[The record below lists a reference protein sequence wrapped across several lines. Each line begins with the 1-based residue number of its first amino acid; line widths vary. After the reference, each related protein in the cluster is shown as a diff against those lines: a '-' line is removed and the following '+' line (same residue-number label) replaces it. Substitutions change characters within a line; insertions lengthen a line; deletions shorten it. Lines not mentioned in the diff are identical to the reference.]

1 MRSIFNAISNRDAAM
16 PISHFLIRTGI
27 HKGRLPSVVYFDT
40 IQQRHPPA
48 SYRVST
54 AVPANLQIPIDF
66 VYMYIYIS
74 NNVLYEFHHIQ
85 IYKTS
90 IDC

>member
-1 MRSIFNAISNRDAAM
+1 MRSCSIESMPFAM
-16 PISHFLIRTGI
+16 PHFLIRTGT
-27 HKGRLPSVVYFDT
+27 HQGRLPSVVYFDT
-40 IQQRHPPA
+40 IQHRHTSIQQTSIFPA
-48 SYRVST
+48 YRV
-54 AVPANLQIPIDF
+54 APANLQITIDF
-66 VYMYIYIS
+66 VYIYIS